1 MKISSTIL
9 EFSYLSKRTE
19 KWEESRAEKLTEKRK
34 DKCFS
39 FKNITGERKTAKDER
54 SCSVH
59 VRRMR

>member
-54 SCSVH
+54 SC
-59 VRRMR
+59 